1 MNQSLGNVITGL
13 VTDINEQAY
22 FIQKDGVTYKLL
34 KDGATNY
41 ELGDTVEGFAYVSIN
56 KETILTQDI
65 PTIRIGTF
73 AWATVIDTR
82 KDLGVFMDVGLPDK
96 ELVVSLD
103 ELPVLK
109 HLWPKKGDQLMIT
122 IKVDEKDRMWGTL
135 VPETVY
141 ESLSKKA
148 NPDLNNQN
156 ITATAYR
163 LKMVGTFVITSDNY
177 LGFIHPSERKD
188 EPRMGQVVSGRV
200 IGVRPD
206 GVLNISLMPRAHEAI
221 GDDAGMLL
229 AILERTANGSFPY
242 TDKSDANEIRE
253 RFGISKSQFK
263 RALGNLMKQRMIIQE
278 DGETK
283 LVEQA
288 IEPEVESASES
299 ESESTKEDVKIEE

>member
-34 KDGATNY
+34 KDETTNY

-299 ESESTKEDVKIEE
+299 ELTNEDVKIEE

>member
-34 KDGATNY
+34 KDETTNY

-299 ESESTKEDVKIEE
+299 ESTNEDVKIEE

>member
-34 KDGATNY
+34 KDEATNY

-122 IKVDEKDRMWGTL
+122 IKDRMWGTL

-288 IEPEVESASES
+288 IEPEVEV
-299 ESESTKEDVKIEE
+299 ESESTNEDVKIEE

>member
-1 MNQSLGNVITGL
+1 MNQSLGNIITGL
-13 VTDINEQAY
+13 VTDINEKAY

-34 KDGATNY
+34 KDESSNY
-41 ELGDTVEGFAYVSIN
+41 ELGDTVEGFAYVSLN

-135 VPETVY
+135 VPETVF

-148 NPDLNNQN
+148 SADLNNQN

-188 EPRMGQVVSGRV
+188 EPRMGQVVSGR
-200 IGVRPD
+200 VRPD

-288 IEPEVESASES
+288 IELEVEASS
-299 ESESTKEDVKIEE
+299 DLDSTNEDTKIEE

>member
-1 MNQSLGNVITGL
+1 MNQSLGNIITGL
-13 VTDINEQAY
+13 VTDINEKAY

-34 KDGATNY
+34 KDESSNY
-41 ELGDTVEGFAYVSIN
+41 ELGDTVEGFAYVSLN

-135 VPETVY
+135 VPETVF

-148 NPDLNNQN
+148 SADLNNQN

-283 LVEQA
+283 LVEQG
-288 IEPEVESASES
+288 IELEVEASS
-299 ESESTKEDVKIEE
+299 DLDSTNEDTKIEE

>member
-13 VTDINEQAY
+13 VTDMNEKAY

-34 KDGATNY
+34 KNETTQY
-41 ELGDTVEGFAYVSIN
+41 ELGDTVEGFAYVSLN

-65 PTIRIGTF
+65 PTVRIGKF
-73 AWATVIDTR
+73 AWATVVDTR

-122 IKVDEKDRMWGTL
+122 VKVDEKDRMWGTL
-135 VPETVY
+135 VPETVF
-141 ESLSKKA
+141 ESLAQKA
-148 NPDLNNQN
+148 SADLNNQN

-163 LKMVGTFVITSDNY
+163 LKMVGTFVFTSDNH

-188 EPRMGQVVSGRV
+188 EPRMGEVVSGRV

-221 GDDAGMLL
+221 DDDAGMLL

-283 LVEQA
+283 LVQQA
-288 IEPEVESASES
+288 VEPTIEPIVEAANNDENI
-299 ESESTKEDVKIEE
+299 KE

>member
-1 MNQSLGNVITGL
+1 MNQSLGNIITGL
-13 VTDINEQAY
+13 VTDINEKAY

-34 KDGATNY
+34 KDESSNY
-41 ELGDTVEGFAYVSIN
+41 ELGDTVEGFAYVSLN

-135 VPETVY
+135 VPETIF

-148 NPDLNNQN
+148 SADLNNQN

-288 IEPEVESASES
+288 IELEVEASS
-299 ESESTKEDVKIEE
+299 DLDSTNEDTKIEE

>member
-34 KDGATNY
+34 KDETTNY

-288 IEPEVESASES
+288 IEPEVEV
-299 ESESTKEDVKIEE
+299 ESESTNEDVKIEE

>member
-34 KDGATNY
+34 KDETTNY

-288 IEPEVESASES
+288 IEPEVES
-299 ESESTKEDVKIEE
+299 ESESTNEDVKIEE

>member
-34 KDGATNY
+34 KDETTND
-41 ELGDTVEGFAYVSIN
+41 ELGDTVEGLAYVSIN

-299 ESESTKEDVKIEE
+299 ESTNEDVKIEE

>member
-1 MNQSLGNVITGL
+1 
-13 VTDINEQAY
+13 
-22 FIQKDGVTYKLL
+22 
-34 KDGATNY
+34 
-41 ELGDTVEGFAYVSIN
+41 
-56 KETILTQDI
+56 
-65 PTIRIGTF
+65 
-73 AWATVIDTR
+73 
-82 KDLGVFMDVGLPDK
+82 

-135 VPETVY
+135 VPETVF

-148 NPDLNNQN
+148 SADLNNQN

-288 IEPEVESASES
+288 IELEVEASS
-299 ESESTKEDVKIEE
+299 DLDSTNEDTKIEE

>member
-1 MNQSLGNVITGL
+1 MNQSLGNIITGL
-13 VTDINEQAY
+13 VTDINEKAY

-34 KDGATNY
+34 KDESSNY
-41 ELGDTVEGFAYVSIN
+41 ELGDTVEGFAYVSLN

-135 VPETVY
+135 VPETVF

-148 NPDLNNQN
+148 SADLNNQN

-283 LVEQA
+283 LVEQD
-288 IEPEVESASES
+288 IELEVEASS
-299 ESESTKEDVKIEE
+299 DLDSTNEDAKIEE

>member
-1 MNQSLGNVITGL
+1 
-13 VTDINEQAY
+13 TDINEKAY
-22 FIQKDGVTYKLL
+22 FIQKDGVTYKLS
-34 KDGATNY
+34 KDESTNY
-41 ELGDTVEGFAYVSIN
+41 ELGDTVEGFAYVSLN

-135 VPETVY
+135 VPETVFD
-141 ESLSKKA
+141 SLSKKA
-148 NPDLNNQN
+148 SPELNNQN

-188 EPRMGQVVSGRV
+188 EPRMGEVVSGRV

-229 AILERTANGSFPY
+229 AILERTAEGSFPY

-283 LVEQA
+283 LVEQV
-288 IEPEVESASES
+288 IESEPEGEVETTDAVSK
-299 ESESTKEDVKIEE
+299 TEE

>member
-1 MNQSLGNVITGL
+1 MNQSLGNIITGL
-13 VTDINEQAY
+13 VTDINEKAY

-34 KDGATNY
+34 KDESSNY
-41 ELGDTVEGFAYVSIN
+41 ELGDTVEGFAYVSLN

-135 VPETVY
+135 VPETVF

-148 NPDLNNQN
+148 SADLNNQN

-288 IEPEVESASES
+288 IELEVEASS
-299 ESESTKEDVKIEE
+299 DLDSTNEDTKIEE